1 MKPIVRFP
9 VFDRRILLSSLA
21 MMPALSVSLRY
32 TAAMAQAQRDPLPS
46 WNDKSLCRAVRHS
59 QFITSALMADTF
71 PTSSVNWGGSIG
83 TCQICWQKTRGLMR
97 QFPRKNS
104 R

>member
-21 MMPALSVSLRY
+21 MLPALSVPLRY

-46 WNDKSLCRAVRHS
+46 WNDGATKA
-59 QFITSALMADTF
+59 SA
-71 PTSSVNWGGSIG
+71 
-83 TCQICWQKTRGLMR
+83 
-97 QFPRKNS
+97 
-104 R
+104 